1 MNHASCSSPSDT
13 DQERS
18 LSRGNC
24 RKWVIKCEGCMGAEL
39 NPSDKRFS
47 LTIISTHWFEK
58 WSLALTSGRAGVW
71 DEVQLTNLNLQN
83 KVNEKKIYT
92 LYRHA
97 HALCYHRHGHDK
109 STTTKT
115 TESKKNQE
123 ELDEADYIQHTLKN
137 DCRYVLWEKTEV
149 VILWLLL
156 CLFVCLFS
164 RLLFVS
170 FFVCTLC
177 ETNKTEW
184 KLSALCLKYCELLK
198 PNENTGQA
206 IVFYPAICHND

>member
-1 MNHASCSSPSDT
+1 
-13 DQERS
+13 
-18 LSRGNC
+18 
-24 RKWVIKCEGCMGAEL
+24 MGAGL

-71 DEVQLTNLNLQN
+71 DEVQLTNLKLQN
-83 KVNEKKIYT
+83 KENDNIIYI

-97 HALCYHRHGHDK
+97 HALCYQRHGHDT

-137 DCRYVLWEKTEV
+137 DCRYVL
-149 VILWLLL
+149 
-156 CLFVCLFS
+156 
-164 RLLFVS
+164 
-170 FFVCTLC
+170 
-177 ETNKTEW
+177 
-184 KLSALCLKYCELLK
+184 
-198 PNENTGQA
+198 
-206 IVFYPAICHND
+206 